1 MKALIRTDSSLM
13 IGNGHVMRCMVLAN
27 SLKSVGVEVVFL
39 SEPLKGNLI
48 AYMRSKGHTVF
59 EIPTNQ
65 NFIETDPESPML
77 EWHQDANS
85 CLNIIGSDYFD
96 WVIVDHYGLDAKWHQ
111 IIRPVCRQI
120 LVLDDLANRVLDS
133 DALIDPNPGRSISDY
148 SLFTKPS
155 TKTFIGPDF
164 ALLKPS
170 FAELREISLS
180 RRQNAK
186 IRHILVSLGGVD
198 AMNATT
204 RVLDALNHSTL
215 NEDIQI
221 TVVLGLHS
229 PWRKEIESQIT
240 HMSYNTRILFQTEHM
255 PELMCD
261 ADIAIG
267 AAGTSALER
276 CCMGLPSLQLIL
288 ADNQTTAAM
297 ALESLGAAITIP
309 LNNDLSSSIQAAL
322 MQLLQPQFLQTMQ
335 LASSQLVDGLGSQRV
350 VNEVMNV
357 E

>member
-27 SLKSVGVEVVFL
+27 SLKSVGVEVIFL
-39 SEPLKGNLI
+39 CKALHGNLI
-48 AYMRSKGHTVF
+48 SYMRSNGQTVF
-59 EIPTNQ
+59 EIPISEG
-65 NFIETDPESPML
+65 FIETNPESLML
-77 EWHQDANS
+77 DWKQDANS
-85 CLNIIGSDYFD
+85 CLKLLGDEYFD
-96 WVIVDHYGLDAKWHQ
+96 WVIVDHYGLDANWHQ

-133 DALIDPNPGRSISDY
+133 DALIDPNPGRSISAY
-148 SLFTKPS
+148 SLLTTPTTKS
-155 TKTFIGPDF
+155 YIGPDF

-180 RRQNAK
+180 RRQSSKVHN
-186 IRHILVSLGGVD
+186 ILVSLGGVD
-198 AMNATT
+198 AMNATK
-204 RVLDALNHSTL
+204 RVLDALNNSEFT
-215 NEDIQI
+215 EDIQI

-229 PWRKEIESQIT
+229 PWRTEIESQIA
-240 HMSYNTRILFQTEHM
+240 HMNYKTRLLLQTEHM

-288 ADNQTTAAM
+288 ADNQITSAL

-309 LNNDLSSSIQAAL
+309 LNNDLNISIQAAL
-322 MQLLQPQFLQTMQ
+322 DQLLQPHFLQKMQ
-335 LASSQLVDGLGSQRV
+335 LASSKLVDGLGSQRV
-350 VNEVMNV
+350 LNEVMNV